1 MFSIVTKTNI
11 NDIPK
16 APSDNSNR
24 PPFRWILIG
33 PARSGTGLH
42 IDPLW
47 TSAWVTLLEG
57 KKRWYMFP
65 PNTNSNAI
73 GYVKHG
79 PKKLEAIEWF
89 DTYYNTKAIN
99 AIPGA
104 IDILQV
110 PGETV
115 FVPAGWYHVVVN
127 LTTTFSITHNYASP
141 HGGEN
146 GIRRIWR
153 EIVQDEPE
161 FAQRW

>member
-1 MFSIVTKTNI
+1 M
-11 NDIPK
+11 
-16 APSDNSNR
+16 NR
-24 PPFRWILIG
+24 
-33 PARSGTGLH
+33 
-42 IDPLW
+42 
-47 TSAWVTLLEG
+47 
-57 KKRWYMFP
+57 
-65 PNTNSNAI
+65 
-73 GYVKHG
+73 HG